1 MFKIALR
8 NILRNKRRTALTGL
22 SIMIAVMVA
31 IYLWSL
37 ISGVVD
43 GLFDNFIRLTSGHVR
58 VLNSEYVKREKMMP
72 LESNI
77 PNYPEVQKIVEANPA
92 VTLTSPR
99 IKFGVLLDNEGN
111 NKPTM
116 GMGIEPAKAE
126 KVFSLSKQIVKGRA
140 IVLGR
145 EEINIGDKLARELGL
160 KLGDTLTIVTQTAY
174 GSIAAMNLK
183 IVGIFSFSVP
193 SFDGTI
199 FFLPLDKAQELLDL
213 EGAATEIFVLVKD
226 PKHAPLVA
234 RELETKLGSDY
245 AAVPWQ
251 DQGIMFFYMNLA
263 KNMYG
268 VIYFIILFLA
278 SFTILNTMFM
288 SVLERTKEIGMM
300 KSLGMKDRQVMGV
313 ILIEAMLIGVFAS
326 FIGMLLGSGIA
337 YYLATEGLDFTHLF
351 EQMGEFNMP
360 LGYVYRAVF
369 RWTIILFGFCMGVL
383 FSVLAAI
390 PPAIRASKMEPT
402 EALREI

>member
-1 MFKIALR
+1 MF
-8 NILRNKRRTALTGL
+8 
-22 SIMIAVMVA
+22 AVMVA

-58 VLNSEYVKREKMMP
+58 VLNAEYVKREKMLP

-77 PNYPEVQKIVEANPA
+77 PNYTEVAKIVETNPA

-116 GMGIEPAKAE
+116 GMGIDPQKAE
-126 KVFSLSKQIVKGRA
+126 KVFSLSQKIIKGRPLN
-140 IVLGR
+140 IGK

-174 GSIAAMNLK
+174 GSISAMNLK
-183 IVGIFSFSVP
+183 IAGIFRFNVP

-199 FFLPLDKAQELLDL
+199 FFLPIDKAQELLDL

-226 PKHAPLVA
+226 QKKSPLIA
-234 RELETKLGSDY
+234 KEIETKLGADY

-251 DQGIMFFYMNLA
+251 DQGIIFFYMNLA
-263 KNMYG
+263 KNIYG
-268 VIYFIILFLA
+268 TIYFIILFLA

-300 KSLGMKDRQVMGV
+300 KALGMKDGQVMGV
-313 ILIEAMLIGVFAS
+313 VLIEAMLIGFFAS

-337 YYLATEGLDFTHLF
+337 YYLATEGLDFTQLF

-360 LGYVYRAVF
+360 LSYIYRGVF
-369 RWTIILFGFCMGVL
+369 RWSIILFGFCMGIL
-383 FSVLAAI
+383 FSVVAAI
-390 PPAIRASKMEPT
+390 PPALRASKMEPT
-402 EALREI
+402 KALREI

>member
-1 MFKIALR
+1 M
-8 NILRNKRRTALTGL
+8 LTGM

-58 VLNSEYVKREKMMP
+58 VLNSEYVKREKMLP

-77 PNYPEVQKIVEANPA
+77 SNHVGIQKEIETNPN

-116 GMGIEPAKAE
+116 GMGIDPQKAE
-126 KVFSLSKQIVKGRA
+126 KVFSLSQKIVKGRPV
-140 IVLGR
+140 IIGK

-160 KLGDTLTIVTQTAY
+160 KLDDTLTIVTQTAY

-183 IVGIFSFSVP
+183 IVGIFRFNVP

-199 FFLPLDKAQELLDL
+199 FFLPIDKAQELLDL

-226 PKHAPLVA
+226 SVRAPLA
-234 RELETKLGSDY
+234 AKEIAEKLGSNY

-251 DQGIMFFYMNLA
+251 EQGIIFFYMNLA
-263 KNMYG
+263 KNIYG

-300 KSLGMKDRQVMGV
+300 KALGMKDRQVMGV
-313 ILIEAMLIGVFAS
+313 ILIEAMLIGLFAS
-326 FIGMLLGSGIA
+326 FIGMILGSGIA
-337 YYLATEGLDFTHLF
+337 YYLATEGLDFTQLF

-360 LGYVYRAVF
+360 LSYIYRGVF
-369 RWTIILFGFCMGVL
+369 RWSIILFGFSMGIL
-383 FSVLAAI
+383 FSVVAAV
-390 PPAIRASKMEPT
+390 PPALRASKMEPT

>member
-8 NILRNKRRTALTGL
+8 NILRNKRRTALTGM

-77 PNYPEVQKIVEANPA
+77 SGYKNVSKIIAANPE

-116 GMGIEPAKAE
+116 GMGIDPQKGE
-126 KVFSLSKQIVKGRA
+126 KVFSLSKQIIKGRA
-140 IVLGR
+140 IVSGK
-145 EEINIGDKLARELGL
+145 EEINIGDKLAKELGL
-160 KLGDTLTIVTQTAY
+160 KVGETLTIVTQTAY

-183 IVGIFSFSVP
+183 IVGIFRFGVP

-199 FFLPLDKAQELLDL
+199 FFMPLDKAQELLDL
-213 EGAATEIFVLVKD
+213 EGAATEIFVLLKD
-226 PKHAPLVA
+226 QNRAPLIA
-234 RELETKLGSDY
+234 KEIEEKLGSDY

-251 DQGIMFFYMNLA
+251 DQGIIFFYMNIA
-263 KNMYG
+263 KYMYG
-268 VIYFIILFLA
+268 TIYFIILFLA

-300 KSLGMKDRQVMGV
+300 KSLGMRDRQVMGV

-326 FIGMLLGSGIA
+326 FVGMLLGAGIA
-337 YYLATEGLDFTHLF
+337 YYLATEGIDFTQLF
-351 EQMGEFNMP
+351 ESMGEFNMP
-360 LGYVYRAVF
+360 LSYVYRAVF
-369 RWTIILFGFCMGVL
+369 RWTIILFGFCMGVV
-383 FSVLAAI
+383 FSVVASI
-390 PPAIRASKMEPT
+390 PPALRASKMEPT